1 MPQKKRNLVWGCP
14 HDVSFSQDVIA
25 RHAELEWY
33 PEAYA
38 PIPLS
43 ELIPPR
49 WSRRRPAA
57 KDDLKS
63 VVYLCCPVQSQ
74 ETWAFLTA
82 ITTFKKGDWDENP
95 AMRLLPVRQLD
106 FNNTET
112 AQIFEETHNLANW
125 FVNYD
130 ELLDRRQLQN
140 QGVRIRRRC
149 NRKRSS
155 SDHAIA
161 DPRNA
166 TVEKRVPS
174 VCPLHQLN

>member
-1 MPQKKRNLVWGCP
+1 LPQKKRNLVWGCP

-130 ELLDRRQLQN
+130 ELLDRRQL
-140 QGVRIRRRC
+140 
-149 NRKRSS
+149 
-155 SDHAIA
+155 
-161 DPRNA
+161 
-166 TVEKRVPS
+166 
-174 VCPLHQLN
+174 

>member
-1 MPQKKRNLVWGCP
+1 
-14 HDVSFSQDVIA
+14 
-25 RHAELEWY
+25 
-33 PEAYA
+33 
-38 PIPLS
+38 
-43 ELIPPR
+43 
-49 WSRRRPAA
+49 
-57 KDDLKS
+57 
-63 VVYLCCPVQSQ
+63 
-74 ETWAFLTA
+74 
-82 ITTFKKGDWDENP
+82 
-95 AMRLLPVRQLD
+95 MRLLPVRQLD